1 MNASPS
7 KDSIKPINFSSA
19 YIFVFIKN
27 RVNKIDINLRN
38 ILIEFG
44 MFILNRYIN
53 KVLIFGLI
61 IIVFYNI
68 FSMFIL
74 VFNHKIEGS
83 FSKIFNYLPYKHS
96 AYFQKPLRYSKKIL
110 QTNNDESKKF
120 FSILISTEN
129 KSALDYS
136 YWNNKLLYKVSKN
149 YNFKNFEKDFQNA
162 VILSKN
168 NLTLKKTLKLFYLR
182 NILLFNNE
190 TKNLILSN

>member
-1 MNASPS
+1 
-7 KDSIKPINFSSA
+7 
-19 YIFVFIKN
+19 
-27 RVNKIDINLRN
+27 
-38 ILIEFG
+38 
-44 MFILNRYIN
+44 
-53 KVLIFGLI
+53 
-61 IIVFYNI
+61 
-68 FSMFIL
+68 MFIL

-120 FSILISTEN
+120 FNILISTEN
-129 KSALDYS
+129 KSTLDYS

-168 NLTLKKTLKLFYLR
+168 NLSLKKTLKLFYLR

>member
-1 MNASPS
+1 
-7 KDSIKPINFSSA
+7 
-19 YIFVFIKN
+19 
-27 RVNKIDINLRN
+27 
-38 ILIEFG
+38 

-96 AYFQKPLRYSKKIL
+96 IYFQKPLRYSKLSLWANNEESERFFNIL
-110 QTNNDESKKF
+110 KT
-120 FSILISTEN
+120 TEN

-168 NLTLKKTLKLFYLR
+168 NLVMKKTLKLFYLR
-182 NILLFNNE
+182 NILLFNNV
-190 TKNLILSN
+190 TKNLVLSN

>member
-110 QTNNDESKKF
+110 QTNNDESERF
-120 FSILISTEN
+120 FNILRTTEN

>member
-1 MNASPS
+1 M
-7 KDSIKPINFSSA
+7 
-19 YIFVFIKN
+19 FVLK
-27 RVNKIDINLRN
+27 K
-38 ILIEFG
+38 
-44 MFILNRYIN
+44 YIN

-68 FSMFIL
+68 FSIFIL
-74 VFNHKIEGS
+74 LFNYKIEGS
-83 FSKIFNYLPYKHS
+83 LSKSFDYLPYKHTI
-96 AYFQKPLRYSKKIL
+96 YFQNPIRYSKKLL
-110 QTNNDESKKF
+110 QSNNMDSKKF
-120 FSILISTEN
+120 FNVLRTTEN

-168 NLTLKKTLKLFYLR
+168 NLSLKKTLKLFYLR
-182 NILLFNNE
+182 NILLFSNE